1 MKFTHSDEK
10 AKEPEIIYPV
20 RRFVS
25 TLSVITLD
33 VYLIHPMI
41 ISYFQDKMD
50 IKSKMNYPVYIILMF
65 ILAMGISYSVGFII
79 LKISKLRLNLTERK
93 F

>member
-1 MKFTHSDEK
+1 
-10 AKEPEIIYPV
+10 
-20 RRFVS
+20 
-25 TLSVITLD
+25 
-33 VYLIHPMI
+33 LIHPMI